1 MKGIKSYALA
11 FAATIA
17 AALGFSACQDHFD
30 DPDLNRVPVATM
42 EPNAEAIRAAKA
54 MAYDLIPFILRGNYS
69 LTILMACNFT
79 FLISQEPA
87 DSVEEV

>member
-11 FAATIA
+11 FAAMIA

-42 EPNAEAIRAAKA
+42 EPNA
-54 MAYDLIPFILRGNYS
+54 
-69 LTILMACNFT
+69 TIAE
-79 FLISQEPA
+79 IK
-87 DSVEEV
+87 